1 MKDIISYNKIIN
13 PNMIKP
19 KTYLQIPL
27 NYDQYLKGEAN
38 KRKKIYHTVKRG
50 DTVSEIAEMYK
61 TSIKNIKKWNGLRSD
76 VIRLGQKLEIWVK
89 SNNLGR
95 YSSKKKSHVFY
106 KVKYGDTLSEIAEKY
121 GVGLSQIKKWNNLIS
136 SHDIKE
142 GQKLQVTPPY

>member
-1 MKDIISYNKIIN
+1 
-13 PNMIKP
+13 MIKP
-19 KTYLQIPL
+19 KTYLQIPI
-27 NYDQYLKGEAN
+27 NYDQYLKGDAN
-38 KRKKIYHTVKRG
+38 KRKKIFHTVKRG
-50 DTVSEIAEMYK
+50 DTVSEIAEMYN
-61 TSIKNIKKWNGLRSD
+61 TSIKNIKKWNALRSD

-89 SNNLGR
+89 SNNHGR

-121 GVGLSQIKKWNNLIS
+121 GVRLSHIKKWNDLIS